1 MDYAME
7 HVINLVSDPFAG
19 PFEGQDFVIDEQGLI
34 QVTENNV
41 RTAALI
47 MRNVNTSG
55 IFAKKL
61 VKIGRSG
68 DSILLGFDTL
78 SDAES
83 IYSDDIGPDN
93 ATRIQVKKDTA
104 GKFVIYVDD
113 RRSARPLK
121 SMTAVKKFIRT
132 LDQELRQVFQ
142 VPDESSDE

>member
-1 MDYAME
+1 MDYTIE
-7 HVINLVSDPFAG
+7 HVINLVSDPFVG
-19 PFEGQDFVIDEQGLI
+19 PFEGEDFFVDDHGMI

-41 RTAALI
+41 KTAALI
-47 MRNVNTSG
+47 MRKVNTSG
-55 IFAKKL
+55 IFPKKL

-83 IYSDDIGPDN
+83 VYSDNVGPN
-93 ATRIQVKKDTA
+93 NETNIQVKKDTD
-104 GKFVIYVDD
+104 GKFVIYVNQ

-132 LDQELRQVFQ
+132 LDQELRQVFL
-142 VPDESSDE
+142 VPDESLDE

>member
-1 MDYAME
+1 
-7 HVINLVSDPFAG
+7 
-19 PFEGQDFVIDEQGLI
+19 
-34 QVTENNV
+34 
-41 RTAALI
+41 
-47 MRNVNTSG
+47 MRKVNTSG